1 MFIRFDW
8 VTSCDFLLDFYRI
21 QMSIF
26 REHKTSADRSASDR
40 SRHKQKIE
48 KAIKEG
54 ISDIVAEESIIGQD
68 GKKKIRI
75 PVRGIK
81 EWQFIYG
88 DNEGQKQAGS
98 APGADI
104 QKGQVVRKGQQ
115 QGQGNGSKAGK
126 DKGEEFYDVE
136 ITLEELAEYL
146 FSSLN
151 LPELERKK
159 LRTVLE
165 EKPRRHGIRPQ
176 GIPPRLDKKESAV
189 QRIKRLAAARRAG
202 TVEVDEEGNEV
213 FPFHDNDLR
222 YHHIKARPKEA
233 TNAVIFFMMD
243 VSGSMTQDIKFIA
256 RSFYFLL
263 YQFIRHKYEKI
274 EIVFIGHTTEAF
286 ETDEDSFFKRGSSGG
301 THVSSAPEL
310 ALEIISHRYHPS
322 SWNIYGFHCTDGDNW
337 DDDNVKAFDKYRDL
351 CAISQMVG
359 YCEIKPPG
367 STPAW
372 SKDNTSKL
380 MNSLMALA
388 PTLRTSTLTGKQDVW
403 PTFTRF
409 FGGAT

>member
-1 MFIRFDW
+1 
-8 VTSCDFLLDFYRI
+8 
-21 QMSIF
+21 MSIF
-26 REHKTSADRSASDR
+26 REHKTSADRSAADR

-48 KAIKEG
+48 KAIKDG
-54 ISDIVAEESIIGQD
+54 ITDIVSEESIIGQD

-81 EWQFIYG
+81 EWQFVYG
-88 DNEGQKQAGS
+88 DNEGQKQVGS

-115 QGQGNGSKAGK
+115 SQGSGNKAGK
-126 DKGEEFYDVE
+126 EKGEEFYEVE
-136 ITLEELAEYL
+136 ITLDELAEYL

-165 EKPRRHGIRPQ
+165 EKPKRHGTRPQ
-176 GIPPRLDKKESAV
+176 GIPPRLDKRESAV
-189 QRIKRLAAARRAG
+189 QRIKRLSAARRAG
-202 TVEVDEEGNEV
+202 TVEVDENGDEV

-243 VSGSMTQDIKFIA
+243 VSGSMTQEIKFIA

-263 YQFIRHKYEKI
+263 YQFIRHKYEKV

-310 ALEIISHRYHPS
+310 AIDIVNERYHPS
-322 SWNIYGFHCTDGDNW
+322 AWNVYAFHCTDGDNFEE
-337 DDDNVKAFDKYRDL
+337 DNAKAFDMYREL
-351 CAISQMVG
+351 CDISQMVG
-359 YCEIKPPG
+359 YCEIKPKG

-372 SKDNTSKL
+372 QSDSASKL
-380 MNSLMALA
+380 MKSIEALA
-388 PTLRTSTLTGKQDVW
+388 PKLRTSSIVSKEDVW
-403 PTFTRF
+403 PVFKKF
-409 FGGAT
+409 FGSE

>member
-1 MFIRFDW
+1 
-8 VTSCDFLLDFYRI
+8 
-21 QMSIF
+21 MSIF

-48 KAIKEG
+48 KAIKDG
-54 ISDIVAEESIIGQD
+54 ITDIVAEESIIGQD
-68 GKKKIRI
+68 GKKKIKI
-75 PVRGIK
+75 PVRGLK
-81 EWQFIYG
+81 EWQFVYG
-88 DNEGQKQAGS
+88 ENEGQKQAGS

-115 QGQGNGSKAGK
+115 QGQGNGNKAGK
-126 DKGEEFYDVE
+126 DKGEEFYEVE

-165 EKPRRHGIRPQ
+165 EKPKRHGTRTE
-176 GIPPRLDKKESAV
+176 GILPRLDKRTSAIN
-189 QRIKRLAAARRAG
+189 RIKRLSAARRNG
-202 TVEVDEEGNEV
+202 TVEIDESGNEV

-243 VSGSMTQDIKFIA
+243 VSGSMSQDIKFIA

-301 THVSSAPEL
+301 THMSSAPEL
-310 ALEIISHRYHPS
+310 AIEIANERYHPS
-322 SWNIYGFHCTDGDNW
+322 AWNIYAFHCSDGDNW
-337 DDDNVKAFDKYRDL
+337 DEDNAKAFDMYREL
-351 CAISQMVG
+351 SFMSQMIG

-372 SKDNTSKL
+372 STDNESKL
-380 MNSLMALA
+380 LKSLRALA
-388 PTLRTSTLTGKQDVW
+388 PKVRASTLIGKDSVW
-403 PTFTRF
+403 PTFLKF
-409 FGGAT
+409 FGGDS